1 MATNGK
7 HQNISIQPAKRP
19 RTSKTI
25 YELPRENLT
34 DADLVRKSTSDR
46 TKRRVAHKAWFPLPL
61 VTKPVAAV
69 ATEKPEW
76 NPKKK
81 HVLKKVRSISRV
93 KPCKVRQITETVALD
108 FARVGHSQSSSS
120 GIEGVDDRVKAD
132 KRKSGDLSDD
142 EVIKKKQK
150 KVNVDNLKN
159 KDVNLEKKS
168 LPHKG
173 IQFFFP
179 EIRFERTLWLI
190 LS

>member
-1 MATNGK
+1 MLYCIHKGRYITNVD
-7 HQNISIQPAKRP
+7 IMI
-19 RTSKTI
+19 I
-25 YELPRENLT
+25 LLYELEIIYILT
-34 DADLVRKSTSDR
+34 QLCSLYN
-46 TKRRVAHKAWFPLPL
+46 FEGLF
-61 VTKPVAAV
+61 
-69 ATEKPEW
+69 
-76 NPKKK
+76 
-81 HVLKKVRSISRV
+81 
-93 KPCKVRQITETVALD
+93 TVGTL
-108 FARVGHSQSSSS
+108 F
-120 GIEGVDDRVKAD
+120 IFNFYFLGVDDRVKAD